1 VLAVYEIYLT
11 LGWLLGGRP
20 TIAQALVFEG
30 LNRVVTAA
38 FKFVPFRVGID
49 EALTGALAPVMAV
62 QPVAGVTLAL
72 IRKVRNLAWTGVGL
86 LLIAAAPVRVAP
98 ASDRPGSEPARRI

>member
-1 VLAVYEIYLT
+1 
-11 LGWLLGGRP
+11 
-20 TIAQALVFEG
+20 
-30 LNRVVTAA
+30 VTAA